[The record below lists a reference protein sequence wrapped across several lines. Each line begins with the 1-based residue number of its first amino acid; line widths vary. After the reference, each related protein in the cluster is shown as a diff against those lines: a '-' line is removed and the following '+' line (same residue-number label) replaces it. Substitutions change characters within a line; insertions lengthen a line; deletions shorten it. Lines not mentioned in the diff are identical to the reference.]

1 MSLGENIKNARK
13 NKKITQNELATNLN
27 VKTRTIQNY
36 ESNNRTPSIEILN
49 KIAEYLSV
57 NIADLIA
64 NNNKIRINKD
74 GVPTINLN
82 LMTETE
88 RRNFLI
94 NENFYE
100 QFLTLE
106 NVNARKSLI
115 PKLKLI
121 VSQTEKCKKVRNNIL
136 SLINDISKENA
147 ETNLQSKILF
157 ENIFD
162 LINNYDTVLDSW
174 YDIFKL
180 ENDIIKNLDEKIN
193 FIKNAFNDID
203 DENQK

>member
-27 VKTRTIQNY
+27 VTTRTIQNY

>member
-27 VKTRTIQNY
+27 VTTRTIQNY
-36 ESNNRTPSIEILN
+36 ESNNRTPSIDILN

-64 NNNKIRINKD
+64 NDSKIRINKD
-74 GVPTINLN
+74 GVPTVNLK

-94 NENFYE
+94 SENFYE

-147 ETNLQSKILF
+147 EINSQSKILF